1 MLCRG
6 TGQGWR
12 GSRMPFG
19 DPDELKREKAL
30 AFRTLTPVSA
40 ED

>member
-1 MLCRG
+1 
-6 TGQGWR
+6 
-12 GSRMPFG
+12 MPFG
-19 DPDELKREKAL
+19 DPDELKWEKAL